1 MYSSFNLWTQPSLS
15 RGPAFV
21 FKVGMEATV
30 LLVASST
37 IFTSKFITTTSS
49 KRARNEMH
57 RTRSRPQAPLRA
69 CSQGSQGRVD
79 PTKDRDIGKGDD
91 RRLQG
96 EVFACVTDHMRGS
109 GELHFSWL
117 KAPDFREDCITDSPP
132 RMGSCSPPKAEKCLK
147 FKLLDISRKIEG
159 RGLCSQG
166 RP

>member
-37 IFTSKFITTTSS
+37 IVTSKFITTTSS

-57 RTRSRPQAPLRA
+57 RTRSRPQAPLSASSRA
-69 CSQGSQGRVD
+69 RKCKTLFWSFCAQKTSVWN
-79 PTKDRDIGKGDD
+79 RDIGKGDD

-96 EVFACVTDHMRGS
+96 EVLACVTRPHEGVGGTPFQLVKGS
-109 GELHFSWL
+109 WF
-117 KAPDFREDCITDSPP
+117 
-132 RMGSCSPPKAEKCLK
+132 
-147 FKLLDISRKIEG
+147 
-159 RGLCSQG
+159 QG
-166 RP
+166 RLHNWLSTTHGLLLSTQGWKMFKIQTSRHL